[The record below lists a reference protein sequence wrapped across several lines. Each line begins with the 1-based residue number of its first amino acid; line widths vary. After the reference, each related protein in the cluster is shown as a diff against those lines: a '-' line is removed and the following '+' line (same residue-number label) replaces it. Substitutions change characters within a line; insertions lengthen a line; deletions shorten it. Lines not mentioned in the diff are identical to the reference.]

1 MKPVPWRSVQSWRC
15 VFCGLCCRDYQVVL
29 GFNEWISLLK
39 NYGSE
44 SVKPGLGK
52 LFISKKSDGS
62 CYFSTKLGDTYICGL
77 QHTKPK
83 ACKIWPFKIH
93 SSPKYGR
100 PVEAHYR
107 YRNKN
112 FFIYVDPLCTGLSW
126 GIPNQEFIFRILPEF
141 VEVAIG
147 VRDKQFHSTSKFL
160 RQPSYYPSIG
170 RRLF

>member
-1 MKPVPWRSVQSWRC
+1 M
-15 VFCGLCCRDYQVVL
+15 VL
-29 GFNEWISLLK
+29 GFDEWISLLK

-44 SVKPGLGK
+44 SVKPGISK

-62 CYFSTKLGDTYICGL
+62 CYFVAKLGNTRICGL
-77 QHTKPK
+77 QHMKPK

-107 YRNKN
+107 YRDKDL
-112 FFIYVDPLCTGLSW
+112 FIYVDPSCTGLIW
-126 GIPNQEFIFRILPEF
+126 GKPTQELIFRILPEF

-147 VRDKQFHSTSKFL
+147 VRDRQFYSTSKTL
-160 RQPSYYPSIG
+160 RQPSYYPSVG